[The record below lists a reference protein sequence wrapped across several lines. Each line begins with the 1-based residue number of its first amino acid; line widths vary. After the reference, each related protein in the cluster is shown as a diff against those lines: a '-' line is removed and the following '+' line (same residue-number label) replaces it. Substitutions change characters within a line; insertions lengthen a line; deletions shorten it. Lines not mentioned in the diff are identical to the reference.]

1 MAFKFKPG
9 KRSLIEKHILKRMK
23 EIDPS
28 NYNHDIWV
36 EILAEISDEK
46 LNDIINGEGV
56 PLYTELGGKFD
67 ASLDH
72 IRDVLEKKMGVETYQ
87 RIYLT
92 NPRTGIVTRSLEKH
106 MIGRVPVRVQTQSY
120 EKKSSVP
127 IHNRLIDSTTH
138 QVTGSGISRASSISQ
153 PETSLM
159 VSEGYVES
167 SKEFV
172 NARGGN
178 QDLQRAIH
186 SEIVNTGEG
195 SIVQPHLVGTK
206 AKAPKVWG
214 RIYRAM
220 HIGTNMDT

>member
-1 MAFKFKPG
+1 MAIFKPG
-9 KRSLIEKHILKRMK
+9 KRELIEKHILKRMK

-28 NYNHDIWV
+28 GYNHKIWKQ
-36 EILAEISDEK
+36 ILTEISDEK
-46 LNDIINGEGV
+46 LNEVISGEGI
-56 PLYTELGGKFD
+56 PLYTELGGEFD

-72 IRDVLEKKMGVETYQ
+72 IRSVLEDKMGVQTYQ
-87 RIYLT
+87 RVYLT
-92 NPRTGIVTRSLEKH
+92 NPKTGILTRTRLPH
-106 MIGRVPVRVQTQSY
+106 MIGRVPVRTQTQTY

-127 IHNRLIDSTTH
+127 IHNRLIDSITH
-138 QVTGSGISRASSISQ
+138 QVTSSGVSRASSISQ

-159 VSEGYVES
+159 VSEGYLES

-186 SEIVNTGEG
+186 AEIINTGEG
-195 SIVQPHLVGTK
+195 SLNQPHLVGTK

-214 RIYRAM
+214 RIYKAM